1 MESCILWESDYPLA
15 RCGFHASRGQFQSA
29 FTAMNKIRV
38 LLVDDSAVIRR
49 LLTDTLAHDPDIE
62 VIGMAGN
69 GEIALAKI
77 EQLKP
82 DIITLDIE
90 MPVMDGLAT
99 LKALRK
105 IHPKLP
111 VIMFSTLTERG
122 STATMDAL
130 ALGASDY
137 VAKPANVGGV
147 LAGMDKIRDDLIPKI
162 KALCHRT
169 PVLKATPQ
177 AFSPA
182 SRISRAAGAPG
193 AGVEIL
199 AVGVSTG
206 GPNALAE
213 FVPALGRRF
222 PVPIVIVQHMP
233 PLFTRLLAERLAAVS
248 GILCKEGF
256 EGAILRP
263 GELWIAP
270 GGFHMEVEKAGPS
283 YRLRLT
289 EEPPENSCRP
299 AVDVLFRSVAKVFGS
314 KTLAV
319 VLTGMGQDGLRGA
332 EHIRAAGGFTLV
344 QDEASSV
351 VWGMPGA
358 VANAGLAEKILP
370 LKELAAEVV
379 ARVQPPSSASPE
391 NAASQA
397 RAFFARPDLSKQ
409 AVPPL
414 NSNKPNS

>member
-1 MESCILWESDYPLA
+1 
-15 RCGFHASRGQFQSA
+15 
-29 FTAMNKIRV
+29 MNKIRV

-49 LLTDTLAHDPDIE
+49 LLTDTLANDPEIE

-90 MPVMDGLAT
+90 MPVMDGLST
-99 LKALRK
+99 LRALRK

-162 KALCHRT
+162 KALCHRAPPPKPT
-169 PVLKATPQ
+169 TQSSLQVNRAPR
-177 AFSPA
+177 A
-182 SRISRAAGAPG
+182 SVASGS
-193 AGVEIL
+193 GVEIL

-213 FVPALGRRF
+213 FIPALGRRF

-248 GILCKEGF
+248 GLLCKEGF
-256 EGAILRP
+256 EGAMLRP

-299 AVDVLFRSVAKVFGS
+299 AVDVLFRSVAKVFGP

-319 VLTGMGQDGLRGA
+319 VLTGMGQDGMRGA
-332 EHIRAAGGFTLV
+332 EHIRAAGGVTLV

-358 VANAGLAEKILP
+358 VASAGLAEKILP

-379 ARVQPPSSASPE
+379 SRVQPPSNNSSE
-391 NAASQA
+391 MASQKA
-397 RAFFARPDLSKQ
+397 KSVFARPELPKQ
-409 AVPPL
+409 AAPTLSPNQS
-414 NSNKPNS
+414 NS

>member
-1 MESCILWESDYPLA
+1 
-15 RCGFHASRGQFQSA
+15 
-29 FTAMNKIRV
+29 MNKIRV

-49 LLTDTLAHDPDIE
+49 LLTDTLANDPEIE
-62 VIGMAGN
+62 VVGMAGN

-90 MPVMDGLAT
+90 MPVMDGLTT

-105 IHPKLP
+105 IYPKLP

-162 KALCHRT
+162 KALCHRAPPIKQVMQALA
-169 PVLKATPQ
+169 PV
-177 AFSPA
+177 
-182 SRISRAAGAPG
+182 SRAPRTPG
-193 AGVEIL
+193 AAASGVDIL

-233 PLFTRLLAERLAAVS
+233 PLFTRLLAERLAVVS
-248 GILCKEGF
+248 GIVCKEGF
-256 EGAILRP
+256 EGAVLKP

-270 GGFHMEVEKAGPS
+270 GGMHMEVEKAGAT

-289 EEPPENSCRP
+289 EDPPENSCRP
-299 AVDVLFRSVAKVFGS
+299 AVDVLFRSVAKAYGS
-314 KTLAV
+314 KTIAV
-319 VLTGMGQDGLRGA
+319 VLTGMGQDGMRGA
-332 EHIRAAGGFTLV
+332 EHIRSAGGQILV

-379 ARVQPPSSASPE
+379 SRVSNSSKLPADSPRIAPGD
-391 NAASQA
+391 NLPNSS
-397 RAFFARPDLSKQ
+397 PSKQ
-409 AVPPL
+409 GPVAL
-414 NSNKPNS
+414 NPTTSV

>member
-1 MESCILWESDYPLA
+1 
-15 RCGFHASRGQFQSA
+15 
-29 FTAMNKIRV
+29 MNKIRV

-49 LLTDTLAHDPDIE
+49 LLTDTLANDPDIE
-62 VIGMAGN
+62 VVGMAGN

-162 KALCHRT
+162 KALCHRAPPIKQVMQALAPVSRVPRT
-169 PVLKATPQ
+169 PGSA
-177 AFSPA
+177 A
-182 SRISRAAGAPG
+182 S
-193 AGVEIL
+193 GVDIL

-233 PLFTRLLAERLAAVS
+233 PLFTRLLAERLAVVS
-248 GILCKEGF
+248 GIVCKEGF
-256 EGAILRP
+256 EGAVLKP

-270 GGFHMEVEKAGPS
+270 GGMHMEVEKSGTT

-289 EEPPENSCRP
+289 EDPPENSCRP
-299 AVDVLFRSVAKVFGS
+299 AVDVLFRSVAKAYGS
-314 KTLAV
+314 KTIAV
-319 VLTGMGQDGLRGA
+319 VLTGMGQDGMRGA
-332 EHIRAAGGFTLV
+332 EHIRAAGGQILV

-379 ARVQPPSSASPE
+379 SRVSNSPKIPADTPRVAPGASLPNLNPPKQGP
-391 NAASQA
+391 AA
-397 RAFFARPDLSKQ
+397 
-409 AVPPL
+409 L
-414 NSNKPNS
+414 NPTTPA

>member
-1 MESCILWESDYPLA
+1 
-15 RCGFHASRGQFQSA
+15 
-29 FTAMNKIRV
+29 MNKIRV

-49 LLTDTLAHDPDIE
+49 LLTDTLAGDPEIE

-69 GEIALAKI
+69 GEIALSKI

-162 KALCHRT
+162 KALCHRAPPIRQVMQSLS
-169 PVLKATPQ
+169 PV
-177 AFSPA
+177 
-182 SRISRAAGAPG
+182 SRVQRSAGAAG
-193 AGVEIL
+193 AGVEVL

-213 FVPALGRRF
+213 FIPALGRRF

-248 GILCKEGF
+248 GIVCKEGF
-256 EGAILRP
+256 EGAVLRP

-270 GGFHMEVEKAGPS
+270 GGLHMEVEKAGAS

-289 EEPPENSCRP
+289 EDPPENSCRP
-299 AVDVLFRSVAKVFGS
+299 AVDVLFRSVAKAFGS
-314 KTLAV
+314 KAIAV
-319 VLTGMGQDGLRGA
+319 VLTGMGQDGMRGA
-332 EHIRAAGGFTLV
+332 EHLRAVGGQILV

-379 ARVQPPSSASPE
+379 SRINLSTKPAPENTAASSSANLP
-391 NAASQA
+391 
-397 RAFFARPDLSKQ
+397 RPDFTKQ
-409 AVPPL
+409 GVSPR
-414 NSNKPNS
+414 NPNTPA

>member
-1 MESCILWESDYPLA
+1 
-15 RCGFHASRGQFQSA
+15 
-29 FTAMNKIRV
+29 MNKIRV

-130 ALGASDY
+130 GLGASDY

-169 PVLKATPQ
+169 PVLKPAPL
-177 AFSPA
+177 AFSSA
-182 SRISRAAGAPG
+182 SRIPRASGAPG
-193 AGVEIL
+193 TGVEIL

-206 GPNALAE
+206 GVCPRVGAK
-213 FVPALGRRF
+213 
-222 PVPIVIVQHMP
+222 I
-233 PLFTRLLAERLAAVS
+233 S
-248 GILCKEGF
+248 GSDC
-256 EGAILRP
+256 
-263 GELWIAP
+263 
-270 GGFHMEVEKAGPS
+270 
-283 YRLRLT
+283 
-289 EEPPENSCRP
+289 
-299 AVDVLFRSVAKVFGS
+299 D
-314 KTLAV
+314 
-319 VLTGMGQDGLRGA
+319 
-332 EHIRAAGGFTLV
+332 RAAY
-344 QDEASSV
+344 
-351 VWGMPGA
+351 
-358 VANAGLAEKILP
+358 
-370 LKELAAEVV
+370 
-379 ARVQPPSSASPE
+379 
-391 NAASQA
+391 AAS
-397 RAFFARPDLSKQ
+397 FH
-409 AVPPL
+409 
-414 NSNKPNS
+414 